1 MASSLS
7 LAVLEVLANLGVVR
21 NLDDYV
27 FVVAEFSDNLVSDF
41 DDESQPIDVHSC
53 QTTQVIGDRWLCD
66 QANGVMSV
74 RSAVLPKYLG
84 AAPKE
89 RIYVF
94 SPHIVR
100 ANRVHVLS
108 TLPFSF
114 DRRLIKL

>member
-7 LAVLEVLANLGVVR
+7 LAVLEVLANLGIVR

-41 DDESQPIDVHSC
+41 DDESQPIDVHLRESS
-53 QTTQVIGDRWLCD
+53 QVIGDRWLRD

-74 RSAVLPKYLG
+74 RSAVLPKSLG

-94 SPHIVR
+94 SPQLVR
-100 ANRVHVLS
+100 TNRVLVRS
-108 TLPFSF
+108 TVPFSF